1 MKIKKTIIAI
11 CSVVALTSVLSVSSH
26 ELNASCTGKDGAGEE
41 FYCDDSKEGTCVEF
55 KKGGE
60 TILSC
65 SGIRCYTNPIVVEIE
80 DGNEN
85 DE

>member
-1 MKIKKTIIAI
+1 MAREKNSIVMILKK
-11 CSVVALTSVLSVSSH
+11 
-26 ELNASCTGKDGAGEE
+26 D
-41 FYCDDSKEGTCVEF
+41 CDDSKEGTCVEF

>member
-41 FYCDDSKEGTCVEF
+41 FYCDDSKEG
-55 KKGGE
+55 
-60 TILSC
+60 L
-65 SGIRCYTNPIVVEIE
+65 
-80 DGNEN
+80 
-85 DE
+85 